1 MKNKLLLPLL
11 FVCTFLL
18 SSCGYAVYPYEE
30 AAETTLYYTT
40 EETTSA
46 LTEASTASETISVP
60 TEATT
65 AETHTS
71 EATSAEAEAE
81 EFQQLYYFRSKKLL
95 ESHYEKHGI
104 DMGFAT
110 PEEYE
115 TAASAVIQS
124 PGALYKTEKE
134 DGDGVYY
141 IEATNEFAVL
151 STDGYI
157 RTYFLPDAGKKYFD
171 RQ

>member
-1 MKNKLLLPLL
+1 MKNKLILPLFL
-11 FVCTFLL
+11 VCTFLF
-18 SSCGYAVYPYEE
+18 SSCGYMIYPYEE
-30 AAETTLYYTT
+30 AEETTIYYTT
-40 EETTSA
+40 AEAAT
-46 LTEASTASETISVP
+46 LQTEAISV
-60 TEATT
+60 
-65 AETHTS
+65 
-71 EATSAEAEAE
+71 EAESE
-81 EFQQLYYFRSKKLL
+81 EFEQLYYFRSKKLL

-124 PGALYKTEKE
+124 PEALYKTEKE

-157 RTYFLPDAGKKYFD
+157 RTYFLPDAGKNYFD

>member
-1 MKNKLLLPLL
+1 MKNKLLLPLFL
-11 FVCTFLL
+11 ICTFLL
-18 SSCGYAVYPYEE
+18 SSCGYAFYSYEE
-30 AAETTLYYTT
+30 PAETTIYYT
-40 EETTSA
+40 
-46 LTEASTASETISVP
+46 

-65 AETHTS
+65 AE
-71 EATSAEAEAE
+71 AAEAETATSPTEVISSETESE
-81 EFQQLYYFRSKKLL
+81 EFEQLYYFRSKKLL

-124 PGALYKTEKE
+124 PDALYKTEKE

>member
-1 MKNKLLLPLL
+1 MKNKLLLPLFL
-11 FVCTFLL
+11 VCTFLL
-18 SSCGYAVYPYEE
+18 SSCGYALYPYEE
-30 AAETTLYYTT
+30 SAETTIYYTL
-40 EETTSA
+40 ETTSA
-46 LTEASTASETISVP
+46 PSEAATAEAATLRTEALSIET
-60 TEATT
+60 
-65 AETHTS
+65 
-71 EATSAEAEAE
+71 EAE
-81 EFQQLYYFRSKKLL
+81 EFEQLYYFRSKKLL

-104 DMGFAT
+104 DMGFAS

-115 TAASAVIQS
+115 AAASAVIQS
-124 PGALYKTEKE
+124 PEALYKTEKE

>member
-1 MKNKLLLPLL
+1 MNNKLLLPLL
-11 FVCTFLL
+11 LVCTFLL
-18 SSCGYAVYPYEE
+18 SSCGYALYPYEE
-30 AAETTLYYTT
+30 AAETTIYYTT
-40 EETTSA
+40 E
-46 LTEASTASETISVP
+46 TASAPSET
-60 TEATT
+60 TT
-65 AETHTS
+65 AETTTLQTEAISS
-71 EATSAEAEAE
+71 ETEAE
-81 EFQQLYYFRSKKLL
+81 EFEQLYYFRSKKLL

-104 DMGFAT
+104 DMGFAS

-124 PGALYKTEKE
+124 PEALYKTEKE

>member
-1 MKNKLLLPLL
+1 MKNKILLPLL
-11 FVCTFLL
+11 LVCTFLF
-18 SSCGYAVYPYEE
+18 SSCGYALYPYED
-30 AAETTLYYTT
+30 AAETTTYYTT
-40 EETTSA
+40 ETASAPSETTTA
-46 LTEASTASETISVP
+46 EAAAAETTISP
-60 TEATT
+60 TEATST
-65 AETHTS
+65 ET
-71 EATSAEAEAE
+71 EAK
-81 EFQQLYYFRSKKLL
+81 EFRQLYYFRSKKLL

-104 DMGFAT
+104 DMGFSS

-115 TAASAVIQS
+115 AAASAVIQS
-124 PGALYKTEKE
+124 PDALYKTEKE

>member
-1 MKNKLLLPLL
+1 MKNKLLLPLFL
-11 FVCTFLL
+11 VCTFLL
-18 SSCGYAVYPYEE
+18 SSCGYAFYPYEE
-30 AAETTLYYTT
+30 SAETTIYYTI
-40 EETTSA
+40 ETTSA
-46 LTEASTASETISVP
+46 PSETTTTEAAKAETATSP
-60 TEATT
+60 TEAIYS
-65 AETHTS
+65 ET
-71 EATSAEAEAE
+71 EAE
-81 EFQQLYYFRSKKLL
+81 EFEQLYYFRSKKLL

-115 TAASAVIQS
+115 AAASAVIQS
-124 PGALYKTEKE
+124 PEALYKIEKE